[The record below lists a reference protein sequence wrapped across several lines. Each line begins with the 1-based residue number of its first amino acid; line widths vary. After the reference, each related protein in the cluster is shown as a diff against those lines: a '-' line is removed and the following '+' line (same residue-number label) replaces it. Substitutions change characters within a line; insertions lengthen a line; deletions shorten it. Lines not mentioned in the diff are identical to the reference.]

1 MNLRPTEGK
10 AVFDDSPIPLAK
22 YCSLRAERH
31 LDTTIIRLAGEFD
44 LACEERFQE
53 ELANVLDGAGTFVLD
68 LRGLEF
74 IDSTVLR
81 VLVQLDAAARSDDF
95 DFTVLCG
102 NWQVRRVLRESGLDG
117 VLPVVD
123 PSGAVPASDSHI

>member
-1 MNLRPTEGK
+1 
-10 AVFDDSPIPLAK
+10 VFDDSPIHLAK
-22 YCSLRAERH
+22 YCSLHAERH

-44 LACEERFQE
+44 LACEERFHE
-53 ELANVLDGAGTFVLD
+53 ELANVLYGAGSFVLD

-74 IDSTVLR
+74 IDSTGLR
-81 VLVQLDAAARSDDF
+81 ILVQLDASARGDEF

-102 NWQVRRVLRESGLDG
+102 DGQVRRVLRESGLDG

-123 PSGAVPASDSHI
+123 PLGAVPASDSPV